1 MQGRV
6 KKPPLTHRVTLGKTV
21 IVFGLSYLIKNMK
34 IIKFY
39 LTGVAVG
46 IT

>member
-1 MQGRV
+1 MQGRA
-6 KKPPLTHRVTLGKTV
+6 KKPPLTHRVTSDKTV
-21 IVFGLSYLIKNMK
+21 IVFGLSYLIKNMR

-39 LTGVAVG
+39 LTGVAVR